1 MAASPEEPGVLS
13 EGVAEGEGKD
23 LGPVPVPLREGFG
36 PIEVDGNDLSE
47 ERKSELE
54 TSAGRRPESS
64 AGEVVGITLEEP
76 TVKEGDGPELT
87 EKQRRGILDGSSE
100 QGSSSKRLSL
110 FVGMGTVILSGVAGT
125 VMGIMWAYLGK
136 TFDSFMSMM
145 VTAGLALPDL
155 VLLIIAAQIARQ
167 AGVSEIL
174 AIVVTLSFTRMWGVT
189 RIYRSAALEVRSRP
203 FVEAAE
209 SYGANS
215 VRVMSKHVLP
225 NILPL
230 IIVSSTL
237 ALPNAILA
245 EAGLSFLGFGP
256 AGEPSWGQM
265 FAGEAREYFRRQIWM
280 LWAPGLTI
288 GLTVMGFN
296 FWGDA
301 MRDLL
306 DPRLRGT
313 T

>member
-1 MAASPEEPGVLS
+1 MSEQETAPLTEEEFFELIPEDNRPWIRQKLS
-13 EGVAEGEGKD
+13 G
-23 LGPVPVPLREGFG
+23 LGRFAV
-36 PIEVDGNDLSE
+36 
-47 ERKSELE
+47 
-54 TSAGRRPESS
+54 RRPL
-64 AGEVVGITLEEP
+64 GFVGGVIVVIFLTIAVFSPWLVP
-76 TVKEGDGPELT
+76 FDPYKQSLGDRFLSPSWTHLVGTDYVGRDIASRLIY
-87 EKQRRGILDGSSE
+87 GA
-100 QGSSSKRLSL
+100 RLSL
-110 FVGMGTVILSGVAGT
+110 FVGMGTVVLSGVAGT

-215 VRVMSKHVLP
+215 VRVMAKHVLP

>member
-1 MAASPEEPGVLS
+1 MSQEESTVSEQEEFFDLAPEDNRPWVIQKATGIARFAV
-13 EGVAEGEGKD
+13 
-23 LGPVPVPLREGFG
+23 
-36 PIEVDGNDLSE
+36 
-47 ERKSELE
+47 
-54 TSAGRRPESS
+54 RRPLGFFGGVNVLFFLIIAVFAPWLAPIDPYKQSLAMRFAEPSTTHW
-64 AGEVVGITLEEP
+64 VGTDYVGRDIASRLIY
-76 TVKEGDGPELT
+76 GA
-87 EKQRRGILDGSSE
+87 
-100 QGSSSKRLSL
+100 RLSL
-110 FVGMGTVILSGVAGT
+110 FVGMGTVILSGLFGT
-125 VMGIMWAYLGK
+125 ILGVMWAYLGK
-136 TFDSFMSMM
+136 TFDAFMSMM

-167 AGVSEIL
+167 AEISEIFS
-174 AIVVTLSFTRMWGVT
+174 IVVTLSFTRMWGVT

-209 SYGANS
+209 SYGAGA
-215 VRVMSKHVLP
+215 VRAMGKHVLP
-225 NILPL
+225 NVLPL
-230 IIVSSTL
+230 IILSSTL

-265 FAGEAREYFRRQIWM
+265 FAGEASEYFRRQVWM